1 MRDGASMLRKLFSSE
16 TKGELLILF
25 RKNPGMIDTIEG
37 VARRIGRKPRNIEA
51 DVKEFLEL
59 GLLSRKRIGRAEVIF
74 LNMEKDKEIQEIVA
88 KHLASLKGNQP

>member
-1 MRDGASMLRKLFSSE
+1 MLSKLLSSE

-25 RKNPGMIDTIEG
+25 RKNPGVIDTIEG
-37 VARRIGRKPRNIEA
+37 VALRIGRKPRNIEA

-74 LNMEKDKEIQEIVA
+74 LNVEKDKKIQEIVA